1 MNLNI
6 LDITLIIVVVVA
18 AVVLGLYFLSNWA
31 NKKAAEQQSM
41 INSTKMTTSILV
53 IDKKKDKL
61 TNANMPKA
69 VVDQIPK
76 YLKFKKMPLVKAKI
90 GPQIMT
96 LICDPKVFKELP
108 VKKQVKV
115 DIAGIYIV
123 GMRGGKTNVP
133 KKELTLMDKIKAKL
147 PKKKAE

>member
-1 MNLNI
+1 MNNI
-6 LDITLIIVVVVA
+6 LDIILVVVFVVA
-18 AVVLGLYFLSNWA
+18 AIVLGLYFLSNWA
-31 NKKAAEQQSM
+31 NKKATQQQAM

-61 TNANMPKA
+61 TNVNMPKA

-96 LICDPKVFKELP
+96 LICDPKVFKEIP
-108 VKKQVKV
+108 VKKQIKV

-123 GMRGGKTNVP
+123 GMRGGKTTAT
-133 KKELTLMDKIKAKL
+133 KKELTFMDKIKAKL

>member
-1 MNLNI
+1 MQI
-6 LDITLIIVVVVA
+6 LDIILVVAIVVA
-18 AVVLGLYFLSNWA
+18 AVVVGLYFLSNWA
-31 NKKAAEQQSM
+31 NKKAAEQQAM

-61 TNANMPKA
+61 TNVNMPKA

-96 LICDPKVFKELP
+96 LICDPKVFKEIP

>member
-1 MNLNI
+1 MGNI
-6 LDITLIIVVVVA
+6 LDIILIVTFVVA
-18 AVVLGLYFLSNWA
+18 AILVGLYFLSNWA
-31 NKKAAEQQSM
+31 NKKATEQQSL

-61 TNANMPKA
+61 TNVNMPKA
-69 VVDQIPK
+69 VVEQIPK

-96 LICDPKVFKELP
+96 LICDPKVFKEIP

-123 GMRGGKTNVP
+123 GMKGSKNVV
-133 KKELTLMDKIKAKL
+133 KKENLTFIDKLKAKL
-147 PKKKAE
+147 PKKQS